1 MYVCMYVRFYEQETC
16 STIEMEVVYM
26 DQELVCKDNVLLL
39 VAACLVLER
48 GKYERAYLAVKSTL
62 KRWMYIS

>member
-1 MYVCMYVRFYEQETC
+1 
-16 STIEMEVVYM
+16 MEVVYM

-39 VAACLVLER
+39 VATCRVLER
-48 GKYERAYLAVKSTL
+48 GKHERAYLAVKSTL